1 MAKLLIFVNSKELDS
16 ITLDEAK
23 EYIIGRAKDADINIR
38 DTTFSRKHLRL
49 YYENN
54 WKVECLSK
62 FADIQAATGSTKFLE
77 LVETTDFMIAQYRF
91 SFQLEVSD
99 SKEQALEFNVEEDYL
114 EESEL
119 ENQTPIEDEDTDVN
133 FQVTQPYLTITFS
146 DQTVNKLK
154 LEGTEWTIG
163 RTDEALVQINDSKAS
178 RKHCQISKDGN
189 SFYVM
194 DLGSSNGTYL
204 NRRRMKA
211 NKIAPLNSGDI
222 IRIGSTQL
230 VFEMIDE
237 SFQSKLLSVPTDA
250 LKPQLPAVS
259 AQPQNP
265 YAALQVRSQGGLQTQ
280 GAVRI
285 FSPAAGAKKDKK
297 KFIAIF
303 CVTIATLAYL
313 LKGEK
318 TTNTSGVKNLASNV
332 ETRSPFELLS
342 KDNQDLVVRFYDQAY
357 KLYIQGNYELA
368 LNETRKIHR
377 LLPETGYLD
386 LAVEK
391 DSKDLERLITAAV
404 ELNRQKQAIQR
415 SQEQQRQLV
424 EEVNAIVSRCNTM
437 ARPGT
442 NIQSARACL
451 APALELDPEN
461 QGAARIIARLEAE
474 EETRR
479 SLAAQR
485 AYTAG
490 QVDKGENLYQQA
502 VNLEKNDRLLDAI
515 SAYNRHIASTLPDP
529 NNLKEKSKERK
540 QQISLELKKRI
551 DVLMKEATT
560 DYESKNYKDSIAK
573 LTKALRLDPSVQE
586 AKDLLGSVTNDL
598 NKNMK
603 TIYSD
608 SVLEESLGNIESAKS
623 LWKKIIDTDVA
634 SGDYYRKAKS
644 KLKKYGG

>member
-1 MAKLLIFVNSKELDS
+1 MAKLTIFVNSKELDTL
-16 ITLDEAK
+16 TLDETK
-23 EYIIGRAKDADINIR
+23 EYIIGRASDADIKIR

-49 YYENN
+49 HFQGG
-54 WKVECLSK
+54 WKIECLSK
-62 FADIQAATGSTKFLE
+62 FADIQSPTGQTKSLD
-77 LVETTDFMIAQYRF
+77 LSETVDFMVSQYRF
-91 SFQLEVSD
+91 SFQLEPSD
-99 SKEQALEFNVEEDYL
+99 HASNALEFDVEEDYL
-114 EESEL
+114 EDSAPAN
-119 ENQTPIEDEDTDVN
+119 ENVIEDEDTDVN
-133 FQVTQPYLTITFS
+133 FQVTQPYLTITFA

-154 LEGTEWTIG
+154 LEGIEWTIG
-163 RTDEALVQINDSKAS
+163 RTDESIVQINDTKAS
-178 RKHCQISKDGN
+178 RKHCQITKDGN
-189 SFYVM
+189 TFFVM

-211 NKIAPLNSGDI
+211 NKIAPLNGGDV

-237 SFQSKLLSVPTDA
+237 SFQSKLMNVPA
-250 LKPQLPAVS
+250 IKSQLPAIS
-259 AQPQNP
+259 EQPQNP
-265 YAALQVRSQGGLQTQ
+265 YTALQVRQYGEMQAQ

-285 FSPAAGAKKDKK
+285 FNPASKKVGDKK

-303 CVTIATLAYL
+303 CVSITLLAYL
-313 LKGEK
+313 LKGENK
-318 TTNTSGVKNLASNV
+318 GSKSGTKNLASNV
-332 ETRSPFELLS
+332 EQRSPFELLS
-342 KDNQDLVVRFYDQAY
+342 KENQDLVLRFYDQAY

-377 LLPETGYLD
+377 LLPESGYLD

-391 DSKDLERLITAAV
+391 DSKDLEKLITVAI

-415 SQEQQRQLV
+415 TQEQQQQV
-424 EEVNAIVSRCNTM
+424 IEEVNVIVNRCNTM

-442 NIQSARACL
+442 NVQSARACL

-461 QGAARIIARLEAE
+461 QKAALIIARLDAE
-474 EETRR
+474 EESRR
-479 SLAAQR
+479 ALAAQR
-485 AYTAG
+485 AYTEG
-490 QVDKGENLYQQA
+490 QVDKGENLYQFA
-502 VNLEKNDRLLDAI
+502 LNLEKKEKLLDAI
-515 SAYNRHIASTLPDP
+515 AAYNRHIASTLPDP
-529 NNLKEKSKERK
+529 NNLKEKSKERR

-551 DVLMKEATT
+551 DILMKEAAT

-623 LWKKIIDTDVA
+623 LWKKILDTDVA